1 MLSQE
6 ILPAHSQLPAAALRQ
21 YTDFFPQ
28 LISTIFTMYPQPPAV
43 NTPQLEEELA
53 RFLADEQLPGSYGE
67 DARRY
72 FLPLLDQLLTLQQE
86 KGSCLLLG
94 INGSQ
99 GSGKSTLAALL
110 CRLLQVLGYSVANLS
125 IDDFY
130 LSRAARQEL
139 ARQQHPLLASRGVP
153 GTHDTALLRHK
164 IKSLLEAQAGERI
177 SLPRFDKASD
187 DCRPEQD
194 WPEIPAPVNFIFL
207 EGWFVGLQ
215 PQSEAELASP
225 VNELEAEEDAD
236 GSWRRFVNRSLAGDY
251 QQVFAQ
257 LDALIMLKA
266 PSFEQVFEWRGLQE
280 TKLRQRSSSGAT
292 GIMNEARLRHFIQHF
307 ERLTRHCLDSL
318 PARSDQV
325 FALDTNHRIHSADS

>member
-1 MLSQE
+1 
-6 ILPAHSQLPAAALRQ
+6 
-21 YTDFFPQ
+21 
-28 LISTIFTMYPQPPAV
+28 MYPQPPA
-43 NTPQLEEELA
+43 TDQALEAELS

-72 FLPLLDQLLTLQQE
+72 FLPLLDKLIALQQN

-94 INGSQ
+94 INGAQ

-110 CRLLQVLGYSVANLS
+110 CRMLRVLGHTVANLS

-130 LSRAARQEL
+130 LSQAARQEL

-164 IKSLLEAQAGERI
+164 LKVLQEAEAGERI

-194 WPEIPAPVNFIFL
+194 WPQIPAPVDFIFL

-225 VNELEAEEDAD
+225 VNDLEAEEDAD
-236 GSWRRFVNRSLAGDY
+236 GRWRRFVNHSLAADY
-251 QQVFAQ
+251 QKVFAQ

-266 PSFEQVFEWRGLQE
+266 PSFEQVYEWRGLQE
-280 TKLRQRSSSGAT
+280 AKLRQRSDSDAT
-292 GIMNEARLRHFIQHF
+292 GIMDEARLRRFIQHF

-318 PARSDQV
+318 PARADQV
-325 FALDTNHRIHSADS
+325 FTLDTGHRIHVAD